1 MKDMGFTDEQIQE
14 RITKY
19 KKDDLY
25 SARGRLAENEEKIK
39 QEEDNIKRAKMVGKE
54 GIENAWGSVERMVTS
69 FSSPYEQNSLKE
81 LKDINK
87 NLKSEINAIKGI
99 NTKSKAE

>member
-1 MKDMGFTDEQIQE
+1 
-14 RITKY
+14 
-19 KKDDLY
+19 
-25 SARGRLAENEEKIK
+25 
-39 QEEDNIKRAKMVGKE
+39 MVGKE
-54 GIENAWGSVERMVTS
+54 GIQNAWGSVERMATS